1 MNNTVLES
9 LIDMESS
16 IWVFGYGSLTWKPNF
31 IYKSKEIGYIHGY
44 QRRFWQGNVTHRG
57 TVNKP
62 GRVATL
68 IKSEMDDVWG
78 VAYKITGRNHILKAL
93 SYLNKR
99 ESKLGG
105 YNTVVENFFARN
117 QEIRKVLV
125 YTATTENEHYLGPC
139 NMATMATEIMSA
151 KGEAGSNTEYV
162 TRLAEYVRK
171 HIPEEKDLHLFTL
184 EKYILYLTQRRNVN
198 HHVNDTVIPLT
209 YDRLIGEIRT

>member
-1 MNNTVLES
+1 M
-9 LIDMESS
+9 
-16 IWVFGYGSLTWKPNF
+16 
-31 IYKSKEIGYIHGY
+31 
-44 QRRFWQGNVTHRG
+44 
-57 TVNKP
+57 
-62 GRVATL
+62 
-68 IKSEMDDVWG
+68 
-78 VAYKITGRNHILKAL
+78 

-117 QEIRKVLV
+117 KETRKVLV

-151 KGEAGSNTEYV
+151 NGEAGSNTEYV

-184 EKYILYLTQRRNVN
+184 EKYILYLTQRRNVT
-198 HHVNDTVIPLT
+198 HRVNDTVIPLT